1 MVNAKGLVVKKQ
13 TTKLKLLLFVFVSNL
28 SNRLKRWLRI
38 MFRSV
43 LKVTHNGHC
52 LPLLALITNTLRTD
66 E

>member
-1 MVNAKGLVVKKQ
+1 VVNAKGLVVKKQ

-43 LKVTHNGHC
+43 LKVTHNSWLYAIGHYNR
-52 LPLLALITNTLRTD
+52 LSFK
-66 E
+66 